1 MGHTDV
7 NISVLMDILQQIP
20 IVADANP
27 KFISLMGEVPIAK
40 DKDKVDT
47 QISNAAKKQI
57 DKEF

>member
-1 MGHTDV
+1 
-7 NISVLMDILQQIP
+7 MDILQKIP

-40 DKDKVDT
+40 DKDKVNT